1 MLINQRIE
9 HQHRICRSVRF
20 VNTSSD
26 ERRKIYSRTREY
38 MSHPVAKLIKLI
50 DDAFLIWESKENL
63 KGYPNVTNLTEE
75 SPPTK
80 LNSSILHE
88 NAHLCD

>member
-1 MLINQRIE
+1 M
-9 HQHRICRSVRF
+9 
-20 VNTSSD
+20 
-26 ERRKIYSRTREY
+26 
-38 MSHPVAKLIKLI
+38 AKLIKLI

-80 LNSSILHE
+80 LNSSISHE
-88 NAHLCD
+88 NAHLRE

>member
-1 MLINQRIE
+1 M
-9 HQHRICRSVRF
+9 
-20 VNTSSD
+20 
-26 ERRKIYSRTREY
+26 
-38 MSHPVAKLIKLI
+38 AKLIKLI

-80 LNSSILHE
+80 LNSSISHE
-88 NAHLCD
+88 NAHVSENREKFEDFHSNSFLFLFIFETFNEKF